1 MKKRFLLLLCFSLLC
16 FSTPALAEQTEIT
29 KLKPAEL
36 ERGGCQFSGYV
47 VRCENGVAIY
57 CEKDGVLKHYSC
69 IGGEPVREFGVLK
82 QEVRPKVS
90 KHHFYRS
97 RSHFPLDF
105 LFRGLK

>member
-1 MKKRFLLLLCFSLLC
+1 MKKKFLGFALLC
-16 FSTPALAEQTEIT
+16 FSTPALAESTEIT

-69 IGGEPVREFGVLK
+69 ISGEPVRTEPEL
-82 QEVRPKVS
+82 RPSVS
-90 KHHFYRS
+90 KHHFHRTRARSHS